1 MDESVIKEK
10 VHKLLVEVFGDA
22 IKDEKVTSME
32 QIKWLSDYTM
42 DVINK
47 TLAIVN
53 EMIIKK

>member
-10 VHKLLVEVFGDA
+10 VHNLLVEVFGAA
-22 IKDEKVTSME
+22 IKDKKVTSME
-32 QIKWLSDYTM
+32 QAEWLSVYTM

>member
-32 QIKWLSDYTM
+32 QVEWLSRYTM

>member
-10 VHKLLVEVFGDA
+10 VHKLLVEVFEDA
-22 IKDEKVTSME
+22 IKDEKVTNME
-32 QIKWLSDYTM
+32 QVEWLSRYTT

-53 EMIIKK
+53 EMITNK